1 MEEKQR
7 VISRLIVQTG
17 QMLLAHGAEST
28 LVGDLTRRIGLACGM
43 SEVEV
48 SLSASS
54 IIVTTVMNDHCITTA
69 RRSPD
74 RGINMKVVT
83 DIQRICIMLER
94 KVIDYRLAQDKLNKI
109 QPTRYNR
116 WLVLVMIGL
125 SCAAFAR
132 LAGGDIAICFVTFIS
147 SCVGMFVRQE
157 IGHRNFNPLLN
168 FAVTAFVT
176 TLISSQA
183 VIYQIGNSPFTAMA
197 SSVLMLVPGF
207 P

>member
-183 VIYQIGNSPFTAMA
+183 VIYQIGNSP
-197 SSVLMLVPGF
+197 LPPWRLQC
-207 P
+207 